1 MAQQNTS
8 TKDGYMQDASGR
20 LVPTNLVKPIDKQ
33 RDELVQEIIGHAQE
47 VNAAISAFKAR
58 TFGDIEA
65 FIDLSAEKYD
75 VKMGG
80 KKGNVTLMSYDGRYK
95 IQRAISENL
104 VFDERL
110 QVAKELI
117 DECIHKWT
125 EGTNDNIRALVE
137 HAFQTDKE
145 GKINT
150 GRIFSLLK
158 LEIKDEGWINAM
170 EAIKDSIQ
178 VAGSKSYI
186 RVYERIGASDN
197 YKAIPLDIAAV

>member
-1 MAQQNTS
+1 MNQ
-8 TKDGYMQDASGR
+8 DIPEGYMKDSSGR
-20 LVPTNLVKPIDKQ
+20 LVPTNLVSDIDKQ
-33 RDELVQEIIGHAQE
+33 RDDLVKEIVGHAQE
-47 VNAAISAFKAR
+47 VNQAIANFKSQ

-80 KKGNVTLMSYDGRYK
+80 QKGNVTLMSYDGRYK
-95 IQRAISENL
+95 VQRAVSENI

-110 QVAKELI
+110 QIAKELI

-125 EGTNDNIRALVE
+125 QGSNDNIRALVE

-150 GRIFSLLK
+150 ARIFGLIK
-158 LEIKDEGWINAM
+158 LDIKDEGWKNAM

-178 VAGSKSYI
+178 VAGSKTYI
-186 RVYERIGASDN
+186 RVYERVGKSEN
-197 YKAIPLDIAAV
+197 YKAIPLDVAAI